1 MNQEVLENE
10 KTYHCLD
17 ECIARY
23 PQLKVCRE
31 EIANAFNHLVDMY
44 SNGKK
49 LLICG
54 NGGSAADADHIS
66 GELLKGF
73 GHPRTLSKEWID
85 RLGPDLA
92 TNLQGALPTIPLTVF
107 NALGTAYNNDCNAMY
122 TFAQLTWG
130 LGVAGDALLAIS
142 TSGNSDNVLLAVQV
156 AKAKGILTIGLTG
169 KTGGKL
175 KGLVDICICAPATEV
190 FKIQELHLPIYHT
203 LCFMLEERFFP
214 KVSTS

>member
-1 MNQEVLENE
+1 MIDQGVLEKE
-10 KTYHCLD
+10 KVFAWLE

-31 EIANAFNHLVDMY
+31 EVVESFERLAEVYGRGH
-44 SNGKK
+44 K

-73 GHPRTLSKEWID
+73 GHGRPLGEEWIG
-85 RLGPDLA
+85 RLGEALGR
-92 TNLQGALPTIPLTVF
+92 NLQGALPTIPLTIF
-107 NALGTAYNNDCNAMY
+107 NALGTAYNNDCDGKY

-130 LGVAGDALLAIS
+130 LGVSGDALLAIS
-142 TSGNSDNVLLAVQV
+142 TSGNSENVLLAIEV
-156 AKAKGILTIGLTG
+156 AKAKGMLTIGLTG

-175 KGLVDICICAPATEV
+175 KEKVDICICVPATEV
-190 FKIQELHLPIYHT
+190 FKIQELHLPVYHT

-214 KVSTS
+214 RG

>member
-1 MNQEVLENE
+1 MLDHEVLEKDN
-10 KTYHCLD
+10 TFARLD

-31 EIANAFNHLVDMY
+31 DIASAFKHLVDIY
-44 SNGKK
+44 ANGNK

-73 GHPRTLSKEWID
+73 GHPRPLAKEWVE
-85 RLGPDLA
+85 RLGEPLA
-92 TNLQGALPTIPLTVF
+92 KNLQGALPTIPLTIF
-107 NALGTAYNNDCNAMY
+107 NALGTAYNNDCDAKY

-130 LGVAGDALLAIS
+130 LGKSGDALLAIS
-142 TSGNSDNVLLAVQV
+142 TSGNSENVLLAIDV

-175 KGLVDICICAPATEV
+175 KDRVDICICAPATEV

-203 LCFMLEERFFP
+203 LCFMLEERFF
-214 KVSTS
+214 S

>member
-1 MNQEVLENE
+1 MNQDLLEDE
-10 KTYHCLD
+10 KRYARLD

-23 PQLKVCRE
+23 PQLKVCKE
-31 EIANAFNHLVDMY
+31 EIADSFKHLADMY
-44 SNGKK
+44 SKGHK

-73 GHPRTLSKEWID
+73 GHPRTLQEEWAE
-85 RLGPDLA
+85 RLGEDLA
-92 TNLQGALPTIPLTVF
+92 MNLQGALPTIPLTVF
-107 NALGTAYNNDCNAMY
+107 NALGTAYNNDCNAKY

-130 LGVAGDALLAIS
+130 LGVAGDTLLAIS
-142 TSGNSDNVLLAVQV
+142 TSGNSDNVLLAVKV
-156 AKAKGILTIGLTG
+156 AKAKGMLTIGLTG

-175 KGLVDICICAPATEV
+175 KELVDICICAPATEV

-203 LCFMLEERFFP
+203 LCFMLEDKFFP
-214 KVSTS
+214 KAVQA

>member
-1 MNQEVLENE
+1 MTKELLEKD
-10 KTYHCLD
+10 KTLARLE

-23 PQLKVCRE
+23 PQLKVCKE
-31 EIANAFNHLVDMY
+31 DIEIAFNQLVSTY
-44 SNGKK
+44 LGGNK

-73 GHPRTLSKEWID
+73 GHPRPLAKEWTD
-85 RLGPDLA
+85 RLGENLA
-92 TNLQGALPTIPLTVF
+92 RNLQGALPTIPLTVF
-107 NALGTAYNNDCNAMY
+107 NALGTAYNNDCNAKY

-130 LGVAGDALLAIS
+130 LGMTGDALLAIS
-142 TSGNSDNVLLAVQV
+142 TSGNSDNVLLAVDV
-156 AKAKGILTIGLTG
+156 AKAKGLATIGLTG

-175 KGLVDICICAPATEV
+175 KEKVDICICTPATEV

-203 LCFMLEERFFP
+203 LCFMLEERFF
-214 KVSTS
+214 S

>member
-1 MNQEVLENE
+1 MNQEVLESE
-10 KTYHCLD
+10 RTYARLD

-31 EIANAFNHLVDMY
+31 EIANTFDHLVDMY
-44 SNGKK
+44 SKGKK

-73 GHPRTLSKEWID
+73 GHPRKLANEWIE
-85 RLGPDLA
+85 RLGEDLA
-92 TNLQGALPTIPLTVF
+92 KNLQGALPTIPLTVF
-107 NALGTAYNNDCNAMY
+107 NALGTAYNNDCDGKY

-130 LGVAGDALLAIS
+130 LGVSGDVLLAIS
-142 TSGNSDNVLLAVQV
+142 TSGNSENVLLAVKV
-156 AKAKGILTIGLTG
+156 AKAKGILTVGLTG

-175 KGLVDICICAPATEV
+175 KDLVDICICAPATEV
-190 FKIQELHLPIYHT
+190 FKIQELHLPIYHS
-203 LCFMLEERFFP
+203 LCFMLEEKFFP
-214 KVSTS
+214 KAPIS

>member
-1 MNQEVLENE
+1 MSQEVLENE
-10 KTYHCLD
+10 KTYARLD

-31 EIANAFNHLVDMY
+31 EIAKAFDHLVDMY
-44 SNGKK
+44 SKGNK

-73 GHPRTLSKEWID
+73 GHPRALAKEWTE
-85 RLGPDLA
+85 RLGEDLA
-92 TNLQGALPTIPLTVF
+92 RNLQGALPTIPLTVF
-107 NALGTAYNNDCNAMY
+107 NALGTAYNNDCDGKY

-130 LGVAGDALLAIS
+130 LGVSGDVLLAIS
-142 TSGNSDNVLLAVQV
+142 TSGNSENVLLAVKV
-156 AKAKGILTIGLTG
+156 AKAKGILSIGLTG

-175 KGLVDICICAPATEV
+175 KDLVDICICAPATEV
-190 FKIQELHLPIYHT
+190 FKIQELHLPIYHS
-203 LCFMLEERFFP
+203 LCFMLEEKFFP
-214 KVSTS
+214 KLPIS